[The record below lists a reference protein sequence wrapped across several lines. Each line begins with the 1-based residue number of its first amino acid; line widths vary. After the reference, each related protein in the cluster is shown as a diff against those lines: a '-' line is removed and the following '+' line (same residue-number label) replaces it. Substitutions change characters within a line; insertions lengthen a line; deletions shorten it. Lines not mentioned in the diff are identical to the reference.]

1 MEDMVNG
8 RTRLAAVMLGTCAL
22 VAPMASAATSASAET
37 TAVHAGLATGTP
49 TAVATGAAGAAGSVG
64 SAAATATATGLEA
77 PWARELT
84 RYGARDVSPYRIA
97 HVREL
102 QYRLKWVGLFPAT
115 PTGYYGPVTRSG
127 VKAFQA
133 RRHLPVTGNATPAT
147 WKLLLQRTVR
157 NPHGI
162 PATCKATG
170 WHACYDR
177 KYHSVTLWNNGAIYN
192 TWLVRGGASTMQTRV
207 GTHLV
212 YYRDIDHV
220 SGTFGS
226 PMPYSQFFDGGE
238 ALHGSRMM
246 MDPFVDH
253 SHGCVNF
260 YVEDARQLWNL
271 THDKRLW
278 VTVYGAW
285 S

>member
-1 MEDMVNG
+1 MK
-8 RTRLAAVMLGTCAL
+8 RRAAVAAVVVGACAVALSAAGPAESATSGTSQ
-22 VAPMASAATSASAET
+22 MSGASASLHALSAPAS
-37 TAVHAGLATGTP
+37 GL
-49 TAVATGAAGAAGSVG
+49 S
-64 SAAATATATGLEA
+64 A
-77 PWARELT
+77 PWAREVT
-84 RYGARDVSPYRIA
+84 RYGARDVDPYHIA

-102 QYRLKWVGLFPAT
+102 QYRLKWVGLFPGN
-115 PTGYYGPVTRSG
+115 PTEYYGTTTRDA
-127 VKAFQA
+127 VKTFQR
-133 RRHLPVTGNATPAT
+133 RRHLVSSGTATPAT

-157 NPHGI
+157 DPGAI
-162 PATCKATG
+162 PATCKTAG

-177 KYHSVTLWNNGAIYN
+177 SKHQVTLWYNGSMYN
-192 TWLVRGGASTMQTRV
+192 TWLVRGGGYTTQTRV
-207 GTHLV
+207 GTHPV

-220 SGTFGS
+220 SGLYQS

-238 ALHGSRMM
+238 ALHGSRLL

-253 SHGCVNF
+253 SHGCVNM

-271 THDKRLW
+271 THDKQLW

>member
-1 MEDMVNG
+1 MK
-8 RTRLAAVMLGTCAL
+8 RLTGVAAVAVGACALAL
-22 VAPMASAATSASAET
+22 VAAGPATS
-37 TAVHAGLATGTP
+37 
-49 TAVATGAAGAAGSVG
+49 
-64 SAAATATATGLEA
+64 ATATGVSSGTTAALRGQTSAAVGLNA
-77 PWARELT
+77 PWARETT
-84 RYGARDVSPYRIA
+84 RYGAQDTDPYHIA

-102 QYRLKWVGLFPAT
+102 QYRLKWIGLFPVA
-115 PTGYYGPVTRSG
+115 PTGYYGPVTRAG
-127 VKAFQA
+127 VKEFQT
-133 RRHLPVTGNATPAT
+133 RRHLAPTGTATPAT

-157 NPHGI
+157 NAPGI
-162 PATCKATG
+162 PARCKTAG

-177 KYHSVTLWNNGAIYN
+177 KYHSVTLWDSGSIYN
-192 TWLVRGGASTMQTRV
+192 TWLVRGGGSTTQTRT

-220 SGTFGS
+220 SSQFGS

-238 ALHGSRMM
+238 ALHGSRLM

-271 THDKRLW
+271 TYNKRLV

-285 S
+285 D

>member
-1 MEDMVNG
+1 MKRFVAVVAAFG
-8 RTRLAAVMLGTCAL
+8 VTALALASS
-22 VAPMASAATSASAET
+22 PASAVAGASTSARQ
-37 TAVHAGLATGTP
+37 
-49 TAVATGAAGAAGSVG
+49 AAPP
-64 SAAATATATGLEA
+64 TGLMA
-77 PWARELT
+77 PWSRET
-84 RYGARDVSPYRIA
+84 VRPGARDVSPYNIA
-97 HVREL
+97 HVREI
-102 QYRLKWVGLFPAT
+102 QYRLKWVGLYPQA
-115 PTGYYGPVTRSG
+115 PTGTYYGITERG

-133 RRHLPVTGNATPAT
+133 RRHLPVTGAMDAAT

-157 NPHGI
+157 RPTAI
-162 PATCKATG
+162 PATCKTAG

-177 KYHSVTLWNNGAIYN
+177 TAHQVTLWSNGSIYN
-192 TWLVRGGASTMQTRV
+192 TWLVRGGASTMQTRL
-207 GTHLV
+207 GTHKV

-220 SGTFGS
+220 SGQFGS
-226 PMPYSQFFDGGE
+226 PMPYAQFFDGGE
-238 ALHGSRMM
+238 ALHGSRLM

-271 THDKRLW
+271 THDKTLW

>member
-1 MEDMVNG
+1 
-8 RTRLAAVMLGTCAL
+8 
-22 VAPMASAATSASAET
+22 MAGPAFS
-37 TAVHAGLATGTP
+37 
-49 TAVATGAAGAAGSVG
+49 ATGATKSTGARGATAGATASQRAL
-64 SAAATATATGLEA
+64 AAAPTDLTA
-77 PWARELT
+77 PWTRELT
-84 RYGARDVSPYRIA
+84 RYGARDVDPYHIA

-102 QYRLKWVGLFPAT
+102 QYRLKWVGLFAPA
-115 PTGYYGPVTRSG
+115 PTGYFGTVTRAA
-127 VKAFQA
+127 VRAFQT
-133 RRHLPVTGNATPAT
+133 RRHLAATGNANAAT

-157 NPHGI
+157 NPGGI
-162 PATCKATG
+162 PATCKAAG

-177 KYHSVTLWNNGAIYN
+177 KFHSVTLWDNGSIYN
-192 TWLVRGGASTMQTRV
+192 TWLVRGGGSTTQTRV

-238 ALHGSRMM
+238 ALHGSRLM

-271 THDKRLW
+271 TYNKRLS

>member
-1 MEDMVNG
+1 VKR
-8 RTRLAAVMLGTCAL
+8 RTGVAAVVAGACAL
-22 VAPMASAATSASAET
+22 AVTVAGPTVSAN
-37 TAVHAGLATGTP
+37 AVT
-49 TAVATGAAGAAGSVG
+49 TGAPTGAMTPARTVDAPAVG
-64 SAAATATATGLEA
+64 LNA

-84 RYGARDVSPYRIA
+84 RYGSRDSSPYHIA

-115 PTGYYGPVTRSG
+115 PTGYYGTLTRDG
-127 VKAFQA
+127 VRAFQA
-133 RRHLPVTGNATPAT
+133 RRHLNVTGNANPAT
-147 WKLLLQRTVR
+147 WKRLLQRTVR
-157 NPHGI
+157 NPNGI
-162 PATCKATG
+162 PATCKTTG

-177 KYHSVTLWNNGAIYN
+177 RFHSVTLWDNGSIYN
-192 TWLVRGGASTMQTRV
+192 TWLVRGGGSTTQTRT

-220 SGTFGS
+220 SGTYGS

-238 ALHGSRMM
+238 ALHGSRLM

-271 THDKRLW
+271 THDKRLS